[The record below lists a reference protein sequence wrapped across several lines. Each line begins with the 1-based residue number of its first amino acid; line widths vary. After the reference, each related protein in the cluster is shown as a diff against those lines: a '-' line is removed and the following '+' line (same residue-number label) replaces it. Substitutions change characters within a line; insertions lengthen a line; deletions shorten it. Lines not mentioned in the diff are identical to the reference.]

1 MIEDSMPR
9 YRGMRKSNLFLFF
22 MFVNMVLLA
31 MLFVHALTE
40 EKRNLSVLEEKRAMV
55 EKHRLTDLCLFTEA
69 SYTRHLAVS
78 DRHTAF
84 QDGPFA
90 LEHFPSGSVLSPPG
104 RRKR

>member
-1 MIEDSMPR
+1 
-9 YRGMRKSNLFLFF
+9 MRKSNLFLLFVL
-22 MFVNMVLLA
+22 VNMVLLGF
-31 MLFVHALTE
+31 LFVHAFTE
-40 EKRNLSVLEEKRAMV
+40 EKRNLPVLEEKRAMV
-55 EKHRLTDLCLFTEA
+55 EMHRLTDLCLFTEA

-104 RRKR
+104 KRER